1 MAWSNRIRFSTLV
14 GPILAGFMMI
24 ILGCGGPPALESE
37 EAFST
42 ADALYTAITSRRT
55 ELLDKTK
62 TRLIEL
68 KDTGKLSNDAFER
81 LDEIM
86 EQARS
91 GNWQDAAEELDSF
104 IRYQP
109 PAAHSH

>member
-1 MAWSNRIRFSTLV
+1 MAWFERIRFCT
-14 GPILAGFMMI
+14 LAGLLLTGFMVI
-24 ILGCGGPPALESE
+24 IMGCGGPPALESE

-55 ELLDKTK
+55 ELLDKSE
-62 TRLIEL
+62 TRLVEL
-68 KDTGKLSNDAFER
+68 KDTGKLSNHAFER